1 MRRMSDLHR
10 AALLATLL
18 WLLLTPGCLAA
29 TQEDDGERDW
39 LPSWVPKNL
48 FRGLALRCRSPLPG
62 WVPTPNTQPFISMQG
77 AYSVSS
83 RTAFTTQRRWRL
95 CWTRGPAPG
104 AATGLAMAGGA
115 WSAPNSRAVTA

>member
-39 LPSWVPKNL
+39 LPNWVPKKY
-48 FRGLALRCRSPLPG
+48 FEGWHYGSRHGLAGSPS
-62 WVPTPNTQPFISMQG
+62 PTRKPSSQCQG

-83 RTAFTTQRRWRL
+83 RMDFTTQRRWRL

-104 AATGLAMAGGA
+104 AATGLAMAGGV
-115 WSAPNSRAVTA
+115 WSALNSRAVTA